1 MPNTVAAFAKEG
13 TDEKK
18 IEKLELSTTYDDYDI
33 VATTEKDSLPEGAK
47 LHVTEVAKEYQ
58 DLSDVYLTE
67 EKGYETAKKQY
78 FNISFEDEDG
88 NKLNPTK
95 KVELSLKNEKL
106 GDKNI
111 KVSLYSI
118 SADRLV
124 EMKKDTEKVE
134 EDKKEGKE
142 TELTKFEFKP
152 LDIKKSTDDENKV
165 ETSIEKMDEV
175 YMLRYS
181 YQPKTLDLSA
191 GSISYDELLTQTGLV
206 GQIQNLEVSNSS
218 YIVAKDQKIEK
229 VEEKI
234 KNILYNSRISGH
246 ELSKSTGINKSMISR
261 YRSGKYKLGNMTLA
275 TAKKILDYKW

>member
-1 MPNTVAAFAKEG
+1 MQKSITNRIKSFLIITLSILMMMPNTVAAFAKEG

-78 FNISFEDEDG
+78 FNVSFEDGDG

-111 KVSLYSI
+111 KVSLCKLSEKT
-118 SADRLV
+118 RLFKT
-124 EMKKDTEKVE
+124 EMNA
-134 EDKKEGKE
+134 
-142 TELTKFEFKP
+142 LFLF
-152 LDIKKSTDDENKV
+152 
-165 ETSIEKMDEV
+165 
-175 YMLRYS
+175 
-181 YQPKTLDLSA
+181 A
-191 GSISYDELLTQTGLV
+191 
-206 GQIQNLEVSNSS
+206 
-218 YIVAKDQKIEK
+218 
-229 VEEKI
+229 
-234 KNILYNSRISGH
+234 
-246 ELSKSTGINKSMISR
+246 
-261 YRSGKYKLGNMTLA
+261 
-275 TAKKILDYKW
+275 